1 MQKGKM
7 AIGGG
12 LTNSWE
18 RREAKG
24 KREKERYTH
33 LNAEFQRIARW
44 PTTLVLKPLSW
55 MTLAY
60 FWYGKE
66 RDVATPM
73 PISLMIWPREKC
85 RCLKW
90 SPISD
95 ILEVLSPP
103 VELASEE
110 VNNSCQFLSFLYG
123 SLCAGPHLSK
133 TNLLIRMLISDK
145 VLRSQ

>member
-1 MQKGKM
+1 M
-7 AIGGG
+7 AVWGA
-12 LTNSWE
+12 LTNSCEKKRCE
-18 RREAKG
+18 RQ
-24 KREKERYTH
+24 KRKWKIYPFECRVQKNSKVTNYPCVKATLLDDSSIFLIWKRKRCRNSNAYLTNDMTER
-33 LNAEFQRIARW
+33 
-44 PTTLVLKPLSW
+44 
-55 MTLAY
+55 
-60 FWYGKE
+60 
-66 RDVATPM
+66 
-73 PISLMIWPREKC
+73 KC